1 MVVVVKRW
9 ETPLELWACF
19 TKQQIDDIVKE
30 HAIPLCLSDGNWLTF
45 RITRE
50 AACDRARWFQEV
62 PKEDLIFLRVLV
74 TAAGVGH
81 FTLEGSL
88 TRKPEHGTWRFHK
101 DMPFVVFDD
110 EGNLL
115 LSVDSDVRCFA

>member
-1 MVVVVKRW
+1 M
-9 ETPLELWACF
+9 
-19 TKQQIDDIVKE
+19 KE
-30 HAIPLCLSDGNWLTF
+30 HAIPLRLSDGNWLTF

-62 PKEDLIFLRVLV
+62 PKEDLIFLRV
-74 TAAGVGH
+74 H

-110 EGNLL
+110 EGKLL
-115 LSVDSDVRCFA
+115 LSADLDVQCFA